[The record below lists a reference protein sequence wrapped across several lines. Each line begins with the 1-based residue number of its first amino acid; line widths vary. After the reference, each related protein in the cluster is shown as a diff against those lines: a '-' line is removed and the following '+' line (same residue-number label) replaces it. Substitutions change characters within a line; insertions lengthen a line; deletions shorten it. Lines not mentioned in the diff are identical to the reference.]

1 VLASCKSSSLRG
13 HCTSALVAN
22 GRGIEYGSS
31 SLKRGQYIR
40 LAAKVDVPPQPP
52 EGASSRKRK
61 LAAILHADVVAF
73 SRLMGEDEAGTHQ
86 ALGRLRQAV
95 DPLIVAQNG
104 RIVSTAGDSLLA
116 DFLSVVD
123 ALNCAVEMQ
132 EAARAINEPIPRER
146 RLELRI
152 GVNLGDVIVD
162 GDNIFGDG
170 INIAARLQAL
180 AKPGTICI
188 SQTVYEQVKN
198 KLNFRYHPLGSHR
211 VKNIVEPVRAYLVEV
226 AATARRRRKRPW
238 PLVAATGGAAIVAG
252 GLSVWALHAD
262 VGRHLFGFGSVAK
275 PVEVETLA
283 SAARLEARP
292 SVAVLPFKNM
302 SGDAANDFFSD
313 GITEDVISAL
323 GRFSNLLVISK
334 SSSFP
339 FKNSKA
345 APGEIGRLLNARYLL
360 DGSIRRTGNRV
371 RVGVQ
376 LTEAT
381 TGRLVWSETY
391 DAQIDDIFAVQ
402 DKIAKRVVG
411 AAAVGLTRFEQERA
425 LAKPTGNL
433 AAYEYVLR
441 GRGALSH
448 DTRDS
453 NDEAS
458 ALFQRAIGLDPNY
471 ADAYAALGFSYY
483 SAVVSGWSEFRVEDL
498 ERAETLAKKALVLDP
513 ATTPAYR
520 LLSFTNLFR
529 KRYDLA
535 MAQIDRALEINPSDA
550 DNYAFRG
557 AILVWAGRAA
567 EALPWLDG
575 ALRFDPANG
584 FASTTLCKAYY
595 SLRRY
600 TEALDACD
608 RGLSRDPG
616 RNSVMQNHV
625 FLAAIYA
632 ALGRQEDAKRERN
645 IVGRIWP
652 LLDAWTF
659 ADQFGTE
666 EARNYML
673 EGMKKAGFR

>member
-1 VLASCKSSSLRG
+1 LRPEPDG
-13 HCTSALVAN
+13 
-22 GRGIEYGSS
+22 
-31 SLKRGQYIR
+31 
-40 LAAKVDVPPQPP
+40 PPQPRRQ
-52 EGASSRKRK
+52 ASSQKRK

-73 SRLMGEDEAGTHQ
+73 SRLMGEDDTGTHQ

-95 DPLIVAQNG
+95 DPLIIAQNG
-104 RIVSTAGDSLLA
+104 RIVGTAGDSLLA
-116 DFLSVVD
+116 DFSSVVD

-132 EAARAINEPIPRER
+132 QAAHAINESIPPER

-180 AKPGTICI
+180 AKPSTICI

-211 VKNIVEPVRAYLVEV
+211 VKNIVEPVRAYSVEV
-226 AATARRRRKRPW
+226 AATAHRPRRRRW
-238 PLVAATGGAAIVAG
+238 PLVAATGGAAIVAA

-262 VGRHLFGFGSVAK
+262 VARHLFGFGSVAK
-275 PVEVETLA
+275 PVEVATLA
-283 SAARLEARP
+283 SAARLETRP
-292 SVAVLPFKNM
+292 SVAVLPFKNL
-302 SGDAANDFFSD
+302 SGDSAHDFFSD
-313 GITEDVISAL
+313 GITEDVIAAL

-339 FKNSKA
+339 YRNSNV
-345 APGEIGRLLNARYLL
+345 APAEIGRLLNARYLL
-360 DGSIRRTGNRV
+360 DGSIRRSGNRV

-391 DAQIDDIFAVQ
+391 NAEIDDIFAVQ
-402 DKIAKRVVG
+402 ETIAKSVVG

-441 GRGALSH
+441 GRGVLSH
-448 DTRDS
+448 DTRES

-458 ALFQRAIGLDPNY
+458 ELFQRAIDLDPSY

-483 SAVVSGWSEFRVEDL
+483 AAVVSGWSEFREEDL
-498 ERAETLAKKALVLDP
+498 ERAEALAKKALALDL

-520 LLSFTNLFR
+520 LLSFINLFR

-535 MAQIDRALEINPSDA
+535 LAQLDRALEINPSDA
-550 DNYAFRG
+550 DNYAYRG
-557 AILVWAGRAA
+557 SVLMWAGRAA
-567 EALPWLDG
+567 EALPWLEG
-575 ALRFDPANG
+575 ALRFDRANG
-584 FASTTLCKAYY
+584 FASETLCKAYY

-600 TEALDACD
+600 TEAVDACD
-608 RGLSRDPG
+608 RGLFRDPG
-616 RNSVMQNHV
+616 RNSQMQLHV

-632 ALGRQEDAKRERN
+632 ALYRQEDAKRERA
-645 IVGRIWP
+645 IVARIWP
-652 LLDAWTF
+652 LLDARTF

-666 EARNYML
+666 EARRFML
-673 EGMKKAGFR
+673 EGLKKAGFR